1 MAFFVYFP
9 YDYPKSEM
17 LLTNSNDI
25 LETEFLPKASP
36 NQLASFSEG
45 LSVQYMHS
53 LYNYLQIQMEFEITF
68 VCLDPDVQT
77 QKIILSLSDSGN
89 Q

>member
-1 MAFFVYFP
+1 MAFLYISH

-45 LSVQYMHS
+45 LNVQYAHS
-53 LYNYLQIQMEFEITF
+53 LYNYFQIQMRFEITF
-68 VCLDPDVQT
+68 YCV
-77 QKIILSLSDSGN
+77 
-89 Q
+89 

>member
-1 MAFFVYFP
+1 
-9 YDYPKSEM
+9 M

-45 LSVQYMHS
+45 LNVQYMHS
-53 LYNYLQIQMEFEITF
+53 LYNYFQIQMRFEITF
-68 VCLDPDVQT
+68 YCV
-77 QKIILSLSDSGN
+77 
-89 Q
+89 